1 MVASHRNRSEQRFAR
16 MLAASEGIKYTEA
29 LRRVR
34 AFQTA
39 NEKKE
44 ESDVTYHIY
53 NSEGE
58 DIAGDRELTPGLKKM
73 ADDVDGYIV
82 DDQTG
87 KQVYPVEETTDETI
101 PPLAGPL
108 PVED

>member
-34 AFQTA
+34 AFQSV

-44 ESDVTYHIY
+44 ESEVTYHIH
-53 NSEGE
+53 NAEGE
-58 DIAGDRELTPGLKKM
+58 DIAGDRELTDGLKKM
-73 ADDVDGYIV
+73 ADEVNGYII

-87 KQVYPVEETTDETI
+87 KQVYPEVEEEDV
-101 PPLAGPL
+101 PLG
-108 PVED
+108 D